1 VSGSLWATLGPFGLF
16 VLATLLVSFALD
28 ALARWLNLRAARR
41 PPPDP
46 VADLYQPDEYARSQR
61 YLEARSRFGLVVET
75 VGLVALLGFW
85 LAGGFGLA
93 DRAARALELPAV
105 PTGVVFVAILG
116 GLSAVLSLP
125 FDLWATFVLE
135 ERFGF
140 NRTTL
145 RTFVLDRL
153 KGLALAALL
162 GVPLLAAVLWLFE
175 RAGGWAWL
183 WCWAL
188 LAAVSVVAQIVVPAW
203 ILPLFHRFERLEEG
217 ELRAA
222 IEGYAERV
230 GFPLEGV
237 FVIDGSRRSSKAN
250 AFFTGFGR
258 RKRIALFD
266 TLVAH
271 HPVRELVAVLAH
283 EVGHFRLRHV
293 LTGTVIGVAHSGLML
308 ALLQLVIGQEGL
320 YRAFFVERPSVA
332 AGLVLFGLLAAP
344 LDRLLSIALHALSRR
359 HEHQADR
366 FAVETTRDPAAMA
379 SALRRLAKDH
389 LTNLTPHPLMVWLS
403 YSHPPLARRLEAIAA
418 AGSEPS
424 LPPVAG

>member
-1 VSGSLWATLGPFGLF
+1 MTGELGAIGLF
-16 VLATLLVSFALD
+16 VLAALLVSFALD
-28 ALARWLNLRAARR
+28 VVARWLNLRAARR
-41 PPPDP
+41 RPPEV

-61 YLEARSRFGLVVET
+61 YLQARSRFGLVVEI
-75 VGLVALLGFW
+75 VGLAALLGFW
-85 LAGGFGLA
+85 FAGGFGLV
-93 DRAARALELPAV
+93 DRTARALELGAI
-105 PTGVVFVAILG
+105 PTGLVFVGILG
-116 GLSAVLSLP
+116 LLSALLSLP
-125 FDLWATFVLE
+125 FDLWSTFVLE

-145 RTFVLDRL
+145 RTFVLDRV
-153 KGLALAALL
+153 KGALLALAL
-162 GVPLLAAVLWLFE
+162 GVPLLAAVFWLFE

-188 LAAVSVVAQIVVPAW
+188 MAAVSVVAQIVVPAW

-222 IEGYAERV
+222 IEAYAERV

-250 AFFTGFGR
+250 AFFTGLGR

-266 TLVAH
+266 TLVER
-271 HPVRELVAVLAH
+271 HPVSELVAVLAH
-283 EVGHFRLRHV
+283 EVGHFRLLHV
-293 LTGTVIGVAHSGLML
+293 PLGTLAGIAHTGLML
-308 ALLQLVIGQEGL
+308 GLLQAVLWRDDL

-332 AGLVLFGLLAAP
+332 VGLVLFGLLAAP
-344 LDRLLSIALHALSRR
+344 LDRLLGIALHALSRR

-366 FAVETTRDPAAMA
+366 FAVETTGDPTAMTA
-379 SALRRLAKDH
+379 ALRRLSRDQ
-389 LTNLTPHPLMVWLS
+389 LTNLTPHPLMVWLA

-418 AGSEPS
+418 AGPGRGH
-424 LPPVAG
+424 PI